1 MSARGKVD
9 PRLPHSPFFV
19 LILRTMK
26 IENQMEFLTARHVDL
41 FSADELKKKLEI
53 AAKEKRGLRI
63 KYGADPS
70 ASDIHLGHVVG
81 LNKLREFQD
90 AGHTVVFIIGDFT
103 GMIGDPSGKSVTRPA
118 LTREQ
123 VSVNAESYKQQV
135 FKILDPEKTEV
146 RFNSEWLAGM
156 KFEEVIRLS
165 AHVTVAQLLARDDFS
180 KRYADNRPISLVEF
194 LYPLVQAYDS
204 VMVEADVELGG
215 TDQLFN
221 LLLGRE
227 LQKIYGQAPQVVM
240 TLPLIEGLDGVKKM
254 SKSLNNYVGV
264 NESAKE
270 MFGKL
275 MSVSDDLMW
284 KYFLYILCRKP
295 EEIEAMQA
303 KVASGEL
310 HPKAVKD
317 ELGRCVVDRFVGVGE
332 GQKASEEFARIFAE
346 KKLPQDLIDLE
357 LSAEEIGLIRLVVK
371 AGFAPS
377 NGEAR
382 RLIQQGGVRI
392 DDEQIK
398 DIKATVTP
406 VDGMILKVGKRK
418 FARLSLS

>member
-1 MSARGKVD
+1 MNID
-9 PRLPHSPFFV
+9 QQLE
-19 LILRTMK
+19 L
-26 IENQMEFLTARHVDL
+26 LTSRHVDL
-41 FSADELKKKLEI
+41 FSADELKKKLEV
-53 AAKEKRGLRI
+53 AAKEGRGLRI

-70 ASDIHLGHVVG
+70 APDIHLGHVVG

-103 GMIGDPSGKSVTRPA
+103 GMIGDPSGKSATRPA
-118 LTREQ
+118 LSKEQ
-123 VSVNAESYKQQV
+123 VLENAESYKKQI

-146 RFNSEWLAGM
+146 RFNSEWLGKM
-156 KFEEVIRLS
+156 KFEDVIRLS
-165 AHVTVAQLLARDDFS
+165 AHVTVAQILARDDFS
-180 KRYADNRPISLVEF
+180 KRYADNKPISLVEF

-227 LQKIYGQAPQVVM
+227 LQKIYGQYPQVVM
-240 TLPLIEGLDGVKKM
+240 TLPLIEGLDGVQKM

-264 NESAKE
+264 NEPPKE

-275 MSVSDDLMW
+275 MSVSDELMW
-284 KYFLYILCRKP
+284 KYFLYVLCRKP
-295 EEIEAMQA
+295 ADIEAMQA
-303 KVASGEL
+303 QVAAGEL
-310 HPKAVKD
+310 HPRAVKED
-317 ELGRCVVDRFVGVGE
+317 LARSVVDRFVGEGE
-332 GQKASEEFARIFAE
+332 GAKAAEEFARIFAQ
-346 KKLPQDLIDLE
+346 KKLPQEMLDLE
-357 LSAEEIGLIRLVVK
+357 LPAEDIGLINLVVK

-392 DDEQIK
+392 NDEQIK
-398 DIKATVTP
+398 DIKAAITP
-406 VDGMILKVGKRK
+406 ADGMILRVGKRK
-418 FARLSLS
+418 FARLKV

>member
-1 MSARGKVD
+1 MN
-9 PRLPHSPFFV
+9 
-19 LILRTMK
+19 
-26 IENQMEFLTARHVDL
+26 IEEQIEFLTARHVDL

-53 AAKEKRGLRI
+53 AAREGRGLRI

-70 ASDIHLGHVVG
+70 APDIHLGHVVG

-118 LTREQ
+118 LSKEQ
-123 VSVNAESYKQQV
+123 VLVNAESYKKQI

-146 RFNSEWLAGM
+146 RFNSEWLGKM
-156 KFEEVIRLS
+156 KFEDVIRLS
-165 AHVTVAQLLARDDFS
+165 AHVTVAQILARDDFS
-180 KRYADNRPISLVEF
+180 KRYADHQPISLVEF

-227 LQKIYGQAPQVVM
+227 LQKIYGQHPQAVM
-240 TLPLIEGLDGVKKM
+240 TLPLIEGLDGVQKM

-264 NESAKE
+264 NEPPKE

-275 MSVSDDLMW
+275 MSVSDELMW
-284 KYFLYILCRKP
+284 KYFTYVLCRKP
-295 EEIEAMQA
+295 ADIEAMQA
-303 KVASGEL
+303 QVAAGEL
-310 HPKAVKD
+310 HPRAVKE
-317 ELGRCVVDRFVGVGE
+317 ELARSVVDRFVGEGE
-332 GQKASEEFARIFAE
+332 GAKAAEEFARIFAQ
-346 KKLPQDLIDLE
+346 KKLPQEMLDLE
-357 LSAEEIGLIRLVVK
+357 LPAEEIGLISLVVK

-392 DDEQIK
+392 DDEQVK
-398 DIKATVTP
+398 DIKATITP
-406 VDGMILKVGKRK
+406 ADGMILRVGKRK
-418 FARLSLS
+418 FARIVC

>member
-1 MSARGKVD
+1 MNSKEQ
-9 PRLPHSPFFV
+9 LE
-19 LILRTMK
+19 L
-26 IENQMEFLTARHVDL
+26 LTARHVDL
-41 FSADELKKKLEI
+41 FSADDLKKKLEI

-70 ASDIHLGHVVG
+70 APDIHLGHVVG

-103 GMIGDPSGKSVTRPA
+103 GMIGDPSGKSATRPA
-118 LTREQ
+118 LSKAQ
-123 VSVNAESYKQQV
+123 VLENAESYKKQI

-146 RFNSEWLAGM
+146 RFNSEWLGEM
-156 KFEEVIRLS
+156 KFEDVIRLS

-227 LQKIYGQAPQVVM
+227 LQKIYGQPPQVVM
-240 TLPLIEGLDGVKKM
+240 TLPLIEGLDGVQKM

-264 NESAKE
+264 NESPKE

-275 MSVSDDLMW
+275 MSVSDELMW
-284 KYFLYILCRKP
+284 KYFLYVLCRAP
-295 EEIEAMQA
+295 AEIDAMQA
-303 KVASGEL
+303 KVAAGEL

-317 ELGRCVVDRFVGVGE
+317 ELARCVVDRFVGAGE
-332 GQKASEEFARIFAE
+332 GQKASEEFARVFAQN
-346 KKLPQDLIDLE
+346 KLPQDMLDLE
-357 LSAEEIGLIRLVVK
+357 LPAEEIGLIELVVK

-392 DDEQIK
+392 NDEQLT
-398 DIKATVTP
+398 DIKAAITP

-418 FARLSLS
+418 FARMVC

>member
-1 MSARGKVD
+1 MN
-9 PRLPHSPFFV
+9 
-19 LILRTMK
+19 
-26 IENQMEFLTARHVDL
+26 IEEQLDFLTARHVDL

-53 AAKEKRGLRI
+53 AAKEGRGLRI

-70 ASDIHLGHVVG
+70 APDIHLGHVVG

-118 LTREQ
+118 LSKEQ
-123 VSVNAESYKQQV
+123 VLENAESYKKQI

-146 RFNSEWLAGM
+146 RFNSEWLGKM
-156 KFEEVIRLS
+156 TFEDVIRLS
-165 AHVTVAQLLARDDFS
+165 AHVTVAQILARDDFS
-180 KRYADNRPISLVEF
+180 KRYADHQPISLVEF

-227 LQKIYGQAPQVVM
+227 LQKIYGQHPQAVM
-240 TLPLIEGLDGVKKM
+240 TLPLIEGLDGVQKM

-264 NESAKE
+264 NESPKE

-275 MSVSDDLMW
+275 MSVSDELMW
-284 KYFLYILCRKP
+284 KYFLYVLCRKP
-295 EEIEAMQA
+295 DEIEAMQTQ
-303 KVASGEL
+303 VAAGEL
-310 HPKAVKD
+310 HPRAVKED
-317 ELGRCVVDRFVGVGE
+317 LARSVVDRFVGEGE
-332 GQKASEEFARIFAE
+332 GAKAAEEFARVFAQ
-346 KKLPQDLIDLE
+346 KKLPQEMLDLE
-357 LSAEEIGLIRLVVK
+357 LPAEEIGLIDLVVK

-398 DIKATVTP
+398 DIKATITP
-406 VDGMILKVGKRK
+406 VDGMILRVGKRK
-418 FARLSLS
+418 FARLKV

>member
-1 MSARGKVD
+1 
-9 PRLPHSPFFV
+9 
-19 LILRTMK
+19 MK
-26 IENQMEFLTARHVDL
+26 LDKQLELLTARHVDL

-53 AAKEKRGLRI
+53 AAKEGRGLRI

-70 ASDIHLGHVVG
+70 APDIHLGHVVG

-103 GMIGDPSGKSVTRPA
+103 GMIGDPSGKSATRPA
-118 LTREQ
+118 LSKEQ
-123 VSVNAESYKQQV
+123 VLENAESYKKQI

-146 RFNSEWLAGM
+146 RFNSEWLGKM
-156 KFEEVIRLS
+156 KFEDVIRLS
-165 AHVTVAQLLARDDFS
+165 AHVTVAQILARDDFS
-180 KRYADNRPISLVEF
+180 KRYADHQPISLVEF

-227 LQKIYGQAPQVVM
+227 LQKIYGQHPQAVM
-240 TLPLIEGLDGVKKM
+240 TLPLIEGLDGVQKM

-264 NESAKE
+264 NESPKE

-275 MSVSDDLMW
+275 MSVSDELMW
-284 KYFLYILCRKP
+284 KYFLYVLCRKP
-295 EEIEAMQA
+295 ADIEAMQA
-303 KVASGEL
+303 QVAAGEL
-310 HPKAVKD
+310 HPRAVKED
-317 ELGRCVVDRFVGVGE
+317 LARSVVDRFVGEGE
-332 GQKASEEFARIFAE
+332 GAKAAEEFARVFAQ
-346 KKLPQDLIDLE
+346 KKLPQEMLDLE
-357 LSAEEIGLIRLVVK
+357 LPAEEIGLIDLVVK

-398 DIKATVTP
+398 DIKAFITP
-406 VDGMILKVGKRK
+406 VDGMILRVGKRK
-418 FARLSLS
+418 FARLNV

>member
-1 MSARGKVD
+1 MN
-9 PRLPHSPFFV
+9 
-19 LILRTMK
+19 
-26 IENQMEFLTARHVDL
+26 IEEQLNFLTARHVDL

-53 AAKEKRGLRI
+53 AAKEGRGLRI

-70 ASDIHLGHVVG
+70 APDIHLGHVVG
-81 LNKLREFQD
+81 LNKLREFQEM
-90 AGHTVVFIIGDFT
+90 GHTVVFIIGDFT
-103 GMIGDPSGKSVTRPA
+103 GMIGDPSGKSATRPA
-118 LTREQ
+118 LSKEQ
-123 VSVNAESYKQQV
+123 VLANAESYKKQV

-146 RFNSEWLAGM
+146 RFNSEWLGEM
-156 KFEEVIRLS
+156 KFEDVIRLS

-180 KRYADNRPISLVEF
+180 KRYGANQPISLVEF

-227 LQKIYGQAPQVVM
+227 LQKIYGQHPQVVM
-240 TLPLIEGLDGVKKM
+240 TLPLIEGLDGVQKM

-264 NESAKE
+264 DESSKE

-275 MSVSDDLMW
+275 MSVSDELMW
-284 KYFLYILCRKP
+284 KYFLYILCRNP

-310 HPKAVKD
+310 HPRAVKD
-317 ELGRCVVDRFVGVGE
+317 ELGRCVADRFVGEGE
-332 GQKASEEFARIFAE
+332 GAKAAEEFARVFAE
-346 KKLPQDLIDLE
+346 KKLPTDMLE
-357 LSAEEIGLIRLVVK
+357 LDLPAEEIGLIDLVVK
-371 AGFAPS
+371 AGFASS

-392 DDEQIK
+392 DELQNK
-398 DIKATVTP
+398 DIQAVITP
-406 VDGMILKVGKRK
+406 VDGMILRVGKRK
-418 FARLSLS
+418 FARITV

>member
-1 MSARGKVD
+1 
-9 PRLPHSPFFV
+9 
-19 LILRTMK
+19 MK
-26 IENQMEFLTARHVDL
+26 PEEQLEFLTARHVDL

-70 ASDIHLGHVVG
+70 APDIHLGHVVG

-103 GMIGDPSGKSVTRPA
+103 GMIGDPSGKSATRPA
-118 LTREQ
+118 LSKEQ
-123 VSVNAESYKQQV
+123 VLENAESYKKQV

-146 RFNSEWLAGM
+146 RFNSEWLGDM
-156 KFEEVIRLS
+156 KFEDVIRLS

-180 KRYADNRPISLVEF
+180 KRYGANQPISLVEF

-227 LQKIYGQAPQVVM
+227 LQKIYGQHPQCVM
-240 TLPLIEGLDGVKKM
+240 TLPLIEGLDGVQKM
-254 SKSLNNYVGV
+254 SKSLNNYVGID
-264 NESAKE
+264 ESPKE

-275 MSVSDDLMW
+275 MSVSDELMW

-295 EEIEAMQA
+295 EEIDAMQA

-317 ELGRCVVDRFVGVGE
+317 ELGRYVVDRFVGAGE
-332 GQKASEEFARIFAE
+332 GAKASEEFARVFAE
-346 KKLPQDLIDLE
+346 KKLPQDMLDLK
-357 LSAEEIGLIRLVVK
+357 LSVEEIGLIDLVVK
-371 AGFAPS
+371 AGFASS

-398 DIKATVTP
+398 DIKAAITP
-406 VDGMILKVGKRK
+406 ADGMILKVGKRK
-418 FARLSLS
+418 FARITT